1 MQTFWVLK
9 GRAANVFSQ
18 QRETSGVKLCLSR
31 LKCSAAAAAF
41 PLLAA
46 CSDATLVKLGPGE
59 FAPETPLQTT
69 AAIESLTYRDVTL
82 HPRATYSITAKVL
95 SKRHYR
101 FGELSEA
108 ANWDFALGWGPMSD
122 EARIENLRVTQG
134 DRLMFLHLQDSG
146 INLGTAQVYS
156 ANVHLIT
163 ENPGLE
169 AQLEATPE
177 GAIVKLS
184 GHLVDVELSSG
195 KTIPTSLTRRDIGR
209 GACEILYVSDVS
221 YTTDAAAVET
231 L

>member
-1 MQTFWVLK
+1 M
-9 GRAANVFSQ
+9 
-18 QRETSGVKLCLSR
+18 KLCLSR

-41 PLLAA
+41 PLFAA

-59 FAPETPLQTT
+59 FAPKTPLQTP
-69 AAIESLTYRDVTL
+69 AAAEPLTHRDVTL

-95 SKRHYR
+95 SKRYYR

-146 INLGTAQVYS
+146 MDLRAAQVLS

-169 AQLEATPE
+169 AQLEAIPE

-184 GHLVDVELSSG
+184 GHLVDVEMSSG
-195 KTIPTSLTRRDIGR
+195 KTIATSLTRRDIGR
-209 GACEILYVSDVS
+209 GACEILYVSEVS
-221 YTTDAAAVET
+221 YATDAAAVET